1 MNRTTKYTVTGMGVG
16 LSIMGSSIAY
26 KLLARMDIPAK
37 PAIVRRFDDANI
49 TLARL
54 KEMREELPYVT
65 EDLTRDFPDVFSRDR
80 ITNLESATE
89 RVRGEINKMQGLPEI
104 TDYQE
109 GVKKMK
115 GGLLRNER
123 KRFSWTSWR
132 NYRNSWC
139 NSFGN
144 VGLASIWSL
153 PKGTCRQG

>member
-109 GVKKMK
+109 GVKKIENHNRK
-115 GGLLRNER
+115 VDYIFNAGYFSGLIVLAASMTTELRNRRKER
-123 KRFSWTSWR
+123 TKKRAAI
-132 NYRNSWC
+132 N
-139 NSFGN
+139 
-144 VGLASIWSL
+144 
-153 PKGTCRQG
+153 

>member
-109 GVKKMK
+109 GVKKIENHNRK
-115 GGLLRNER
+115 VDYIFNAGYFSGLIVLAASMTTELRNRRKER
-123 KRFSWTSWR
+123 MK
-132 NYRNSWC
+132 
-139 NSFGN
+139 
-144 VGLASIWSL
+144 
-153 PKGTCRQG
+153 K